1 MALAVSVSW
10 LIEQRQLGLVVL
22 AGASE
27 LDRRIEW
34 VHSIELADP
43 APWLHGGELLLT
55 TGLHVPADDAGQRGY
70 VDSLH
75 RAGVAAL
82 GFGIGLS
89 HTRVPDAML
98 TAAEADG
105 LPLTGSTVASQGK

>member
-1 MALAVSVSW
+1 MALGVSVGW

-43 APWLHGGELLLT
+43 TPWLRGGELLLT
-55 TGLHVPADDAGQRGY
+55 TGLHLPADDRFAQTPICLDQHG
-70 VDSLH
+70 
-75 RAGVAAL
+75 AAPNSVW
-82 GFGIGLS
+82 I
-89 HTRVPDAML
+89 
-98 TAAEADG
+98 DG
-105 LPLTGSTVASQGK
+105 EQHPGHICRH